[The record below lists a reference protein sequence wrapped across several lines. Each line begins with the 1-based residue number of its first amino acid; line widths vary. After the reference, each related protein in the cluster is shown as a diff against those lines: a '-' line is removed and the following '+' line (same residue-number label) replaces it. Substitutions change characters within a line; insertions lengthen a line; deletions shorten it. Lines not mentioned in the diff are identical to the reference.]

1 MHLSPKEI
9 FVLSVFGAILLL
21 IGFQL
26 VMFYRLA
33 RRKDF
38 GPFHIKSVRPLDSR
52 SLERAKIFG
61 QEARAH
67 LSSIP
72 GKLHLILFLALAI
85 TALVTGIRHKEIF
98 EVLK

>member
-1 MHLSPKEI
+1 MHLSSKEI
-9 FVLSVFGAILLL
+9 FVLSGFGAILLL
-21 IGFQL
+21 IGFLL

-38 GPFHIKSVRPLDSR
+38 GPFHTKSLRPLDSR
-52 SLERAKIFG
+52 SLERATIFG

-67 LSSIP
+67 LSSIA
-72 GKLHLILFLALAI
+72 GKLHVILFVAFAI
-85 TALVTGIRHKEIF
+85 TAVVTGIRHKEIF